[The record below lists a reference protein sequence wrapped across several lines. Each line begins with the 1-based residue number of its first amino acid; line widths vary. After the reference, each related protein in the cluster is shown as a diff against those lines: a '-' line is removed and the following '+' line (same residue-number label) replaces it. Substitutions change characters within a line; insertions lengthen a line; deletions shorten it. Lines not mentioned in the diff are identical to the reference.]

1 MNKEL
6 LEELISRI
14 TNSTLE
20 FEADAYKDCEIVN
33 SPRYVWY
40 TRGLLD
46 ACWEIRSYYKEQN
59 GERVD

>member
-6 LEELISRI
+6 LEELISKI

-20 FEADAYKDCEIVN
+20 YGPEDYKDPEIVN
-33 SPRYVWY
+33 SPKYVWY

-46 ACWEIRSYYKEQN
+46 ACWEIRSYYKELN
-59 GERVD
+59 KGE